1 MSKFIDQLVVG
12 TATFI
17 LSIFLPKHFITL
29 IRELIKFIFI
39 SLIRYWYIT
48 AFITGLIFFI
58 NYKYVMIKNIF
69 IDLTTHKFMR
79 ELLLCF
85 GSFLTGSGVT
95 IMLFGYDKYKRNYI
109 HN

>member
-1 MSKFIDQLVVG
+1 
-12 TATFI
+12 
-17 LSIFLPKHFITL
+17 
-29 IRELIKFIFI
+29 
-39 SLIRYWYIT
+39 
-48 AFITGLIFFI
+48 
-58 NYKYVMIKNIF
+58 MIKNIF

-95 IMLFGYDKYKRNYI
+95 IMLFGYDKYKYKHNYI